1 MDDPDPTTSS
11 RYLWIAAFATVMLGM
26 TLFWIDQFLITPDA
40 PVGIV
45 SFELA
50 KHIPQ
55 TQNILESWGSEG
67 RHWAAWSLVLDFP
80 FLLAYS
86 ALFTLLTL
94 KSRSDLRQLFT
105 VGFVIAGF
113 CDVVENLALT
123 GILAGYVYPQL
134 TAAAYY
140 FASLKFLLL
149 FTGWAFLG
157 SQVLVWLWER
167 VQTVPAASQGKS

>member
-1 MDDPDPTTSS
+1 
-11 RYLWIAAFATVMLGM
+11 MLGM
-26 TLFWIDQFLITPDA
+26 TLFWIDQFLITPEA
-40 PVGIV
+40 PLGIV

-55 TQNILESWGSEG
+55 TNSILESWSVEG
-67 RHWAAWSLVLDFP
+67 RHWAILSLVLDFP

-94 KSRSDLRQLFT
+94 KSKSDLKQLFT

-113 CDVVENLALT
+113 CDLVENLALS

-157 SQVLVWLWER
+157 SQLLVWLWER
-167 VQTVPAASQGKS
+167 FQSVPGTSHRGALK